1 MNVTLHVADSSPDTR
16 DEHQR
21 LMIFPNDAAPL
32 SSTTSG
38 DLSDQVLQY
47 SPSASLVEFMF

>member
-1 MNVTLHVADSSPDTR
+1 VNVTLHVADSSR

-21 LMIFPNDAAPL
+21 LMIFPNDVAPL